1 MGRVMKAAAATMKI
15 ELVTEVAGLSKYYL
29 KMFRSVAVLAIVA
42 SASAFAPS
50 VRPFGTFGT
59 STAVFADPEWAPAD
73 GYKWEEKDFES
84 EIKKLESEAEDR
96 LDAKIKELEGN
107 VATVGQN

>member
-1 MGRVMKAAAATMKI
+1 
-15 ELVTEVAGLSKYYL
+15 
-29 KMFRSVAVLAIVA
+29 MFRSVALLAIVA

-50 VRPFGTFGT
+50 VRPFGT
-59 STAVFADPEWAPAD
+59 STAVFAEPKWEPAE

-107 VATVGQN
+107 IATVGQN